1 MRNDGQKILIEFLH
15 FLKSKNV
22 LRTYLFRLKSQP
34 AKNYR
39 WIRNE
44 HTNEDV
50 FLALTALYKPEF
62 LLKNAFDWSHLRG
75 DDVYVWRNLHNCW
88 ITKLEYLKK
97 DEYDIWRY
105 RKTNA

>member
-22 LRTYLFRLKSQP
+22 LKTYLFRLKSQP

-44 HTNEDV
+44 QPNEDV

-75 DDVYVWRNLHNCW
+75 DEVYVWRNLHNCW

-97 DEYDIWRY
+97 DDYDIWKY
-105 RKTNA
+105 RKINA